1 MADAQDSQPSPAD
14 FFYQQQLYCQPYY
27 SPIYYYPASYPTYCL
42 GLEEQQQQHPFYDPF
57 SPGFTFTY
65 PQQNHTFFYDHER
78 LPDEIHQASQL
89 SQLSTVPEYQ
99 YSSQAKQVLG
109 TSTRDKALHPLDI
122 RRCFNCGEPSHTL
135 LGCPAKRNEPL
146 IRLTKQIFQAH
157 NSPAGQEDANRD
169 DGHAQP
175 LDINRSLKDIG
186 SQESIQQ
193 ALDRRRA
200 LASTLRPG
208 KISPPLREAVFWEP
222 FRGLPDENHLDPY
235 RPMPWFQ
242 AMEKWGYPPGYAIPL
257 NAQRNPFKM
266 VIARIDESNKD
277 HAWES
282 AEILEMHRG
291 RSPGAEE
298 RSDDDE
304 GDEEEVL
311 RLLVPGYEA
320 LSKLPVPLPPP
331 APPIDNA
338 AFAHPA
344 LLPPLPNSPPPPSP
358 PPPPP
363 ANLPLKRLVK
373 YRGGNFSSDRLP
385 VYNGQMISTQSYLDY
400 HAGHS
405 FSFKDPS
412 SRPQNHSKRKT
423 PPWKNPHLSHQH
435 HHHHHHH
442 QQQQPQTQYYQYPK
456 YYPDH
461 SSSVQRSL
469 SNSSGSQTSS
479 TTSSPTS
486 KLPHSPSSTSQDLS
500 AIPNGQRRGKEG
512 ASKPTKNPSKIIK
525 QRWKDAALT
534 FAATKAHP
542 NPSPL
547 ESVPLEKSP
556 ALEVLLR

>member
-1 MADAQDSQPSPAD
+1 MPHPGPPRVFPRGVPLEPPTIGTPA
-14 FFYQQQLYCQPYY
+14 
-27 SPIYYYPASYPTYCL
+27 A
-42 GLEEQQQQHPFYDPF
+42 
-57 SPGFTFTY
+57 
-65 PQQNHTFFYDHER
+65 QNHTFFYDHER

-412 SRPQNHSKRKT
+412 SH
-423 PPWKNPHLSHQH
+423 
-435 HHHHHHH
+435 
-442 QQQQPQTQYYQYPK
+442 
-456 YYPDH
+456 H

-547 ESVPLEKSP
+547 VILPPETHLHPAPKPTLDLLPTPSSLSAPRKASPSRKAPPSKINRNAHPRPSESSLGSHHAAAGPHMRGRKRKRKLFNEGSGP
-556 ALEVLLR
+556 PIRPSALPNPNHIP